1 MLITDIITVNM
12 FLSYLDVRHDF
23 TYAVFFSSTYSMWC
37 RKRQSNA
44 AAVGSNN
51 DEVKTFTVPCNIDV
65 HLDKATVRL
74 KLILCS

>member
-1 MLITDIITVNM
+1 
-12 FLSYLDVRHDF
+12 
-23 TYAVFFSSTYSMWC
+23 MWC

-44 AAVGSNN
+44 AAVGGNN

-74 KLILCS
+74 KLILCSYNHG

>member
-1 MLITDIITVNM
+1 MTLRML
-12 FLSYLDVRHDF
+12 Y
-23 TYAVFFSSTYSMWC
+23 FFSSTYSMWC
-37 RKRQSNA
+37 RKRQNNA